1 MIIIAQFYESHLI
14 RKDIAGSFK
23 KFVMEHVERK
33 QKRTAEIS
41 NNAGGRRDGKL
52 YESPSIQLLVP
63 TYCTF
68 TVDLSKPPP
77 PRDSSFR

>member
-1 MIIIAQFYESHLI
+1 V
-14 RKDIAGSFK
+14 GSFGK
-23 KFVMEHVERK
+23 LDPFVVERIKRK
-33 QKRTAEIS
+33 QKRTAEIL
-41 NNAGGRRDGKL
+41 NNAGGRRDGEL

-77 PRDSSFR
+77 PHDSSFR